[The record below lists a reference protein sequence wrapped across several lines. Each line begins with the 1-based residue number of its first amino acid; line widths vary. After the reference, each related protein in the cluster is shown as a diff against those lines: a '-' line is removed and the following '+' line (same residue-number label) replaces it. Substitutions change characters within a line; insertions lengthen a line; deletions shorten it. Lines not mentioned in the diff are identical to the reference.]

1 MLDPIGFA
9 EVHVMPFWGHG
20 YLKRVPIAREI
31 DAGLNRLAARLDM
44 RLVTTYAFVLV
55 RK

>member
-1 MLDPIGFA
+1 
-9 EVHVMPFWGHG
+9 MPFWGHG
-20 YLKRVPIAREI
+20 YLKSFPVIREI
-31 DAGLNRLAARLDM
+31 EGGLNRLAALADV